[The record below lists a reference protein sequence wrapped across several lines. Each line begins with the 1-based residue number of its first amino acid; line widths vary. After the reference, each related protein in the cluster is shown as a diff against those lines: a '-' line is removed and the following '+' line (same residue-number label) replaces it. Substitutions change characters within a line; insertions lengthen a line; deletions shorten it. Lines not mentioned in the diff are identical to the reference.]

1 MAAALQACSERPGRA
16 SLTLFRGTVVDTPDD
31 PFTGGRL
38 RVEHDA
44 GLLVRDGVVVARGAF
59 DAVRADARSDDV
71 VDLRGGLVLPG
82 FVDTHVHYP
91 QVRAVGGLG
100 MPLLEWL
107 ERCALPEE
115 ERLADVSYAREV
127 AAEFVG
133 GLVEAGTTTAMVF
146 GAHFAPAVDA
156 LFARAEQ
163 VGLRITSGLVV
174 SDRLLPASLWTTPER
189 AYAEGRE
196 LARRWH
202 GTGRS
207 RYAVTPRFALS
218 CTDDLLA
225 SCASLLSDVDGSWAT
240 THLNENLLEIDGVGA
255 LFDGHYVESYD
266 RHGLVSARSVLAHNV
281 HPTDEELRV
290 LAARGASV
298 AHCPTSNS
306 ALGSGHFP
314 LARHLRHGVRV
325 ALGSDV
331 GAGSGFCMLK
341 EGLHA
346 SFVQQLLGTDGVRL
360 EAAHLLHLTTAA
372 GAAALGL
379 EDQVGDLSVGKRFD
393 AVRLRARPGTVLDV
407 ALRNARDAEDAV
419 AKAFTLGTPADLE
432 TWVDGSLVGQ
442 ARAQWA
448 APGGGW

>member
-1 MAAALQACSERPGRA
+1 M
-16 SLTLFRGTVVDTPDD
+16 TLFRGTVVDTPDD
-31 PFTGGRL
+31 PFTGGEL

-44 GLLVRDGVVVARGAF
+44 GLLVHDGVVVARGGY
-59 DAVRADARSDDV
+59 DDVRAGAPDEAV
-71 VDLRGGLVLPG
+71 VNLRGGLVLPG
-82 FVDTHVHYP
+82 FVDTHIHFP

-115 ERLADVSYAREV
+115 ERLGEVAYAREV
-127 AAEFVG
+127 AAEFVD

-156 LFARAEQ
+156 LFAQAERA
-163 VGLRITSGLVV
+163 GLRVTSGLVV
-174 SDRLLPASLWTTPER
+174 SDRLLPETLWTTPDR
-189 AYAEGRE
+189 AYDEGRE

-202 GTGRS
+202 GRGRT
-207 RYAVTPRFALS
+207 RYAVTPRFSLS
-218 CTDDLLA
+218 CTDELLA
-225 SCASLLSDVDGSWAT
+225 SCAALLRDVEGSWTT
-240 THLNENLLEIDGVGA
+240 THLNENLLEIDGVGR
-255 LFDGHYVESYD
+255 LFDGRSYVESYD
-266 RHGLVSARSVLAHNV
+266 RHGLVSPRSVLAHNV
-281 HPTDEELRV
+281 HPTDGELDV

-314 LARHLRHGVRV
+314 LARHLRHRVRV

-346 SFVQQLLGTDGVRL
+346 YYVQQLLGDEGVRL

-379 EDQVGDLSVGKRFD
+379 ADQVGDLGVGKRFD
-393 AVRLRARPGTVLDV
+393 VAWLRPRPGTVLDV
-407 ALRNARDAEDAV
+407 ALRHARDAQDAL
-419 AKAFTLGTPADLE
+419 AKAFTLGTPADLH
-432 TWVDGSLVGQ
+432 TWVDGQPVRPVAAPAG
-442 ARAQWA
+442 

>member
-1 MAAALQACSERPGRA
+1 M
-16 SLTLFRGTVVDTPDD
+16 TLFRATVVDTPED
-31 PFTGGRL
+31 PFRGGRL

-44 GLLVRDGVVVARGAF
+44 GLLVRDGVVVDRGAF
-59 DAVRADARSDDV
+59 QDLRLRADGDET
-71 VDLRGGLVLPG
+71 VDLRPGLVLPG
-82 FVDTHVHYP
+82 FVDAHVHFP

-115 ERLADVSYAREV
+115 LRLADVAYAAEV
-127 AAEFVG
+127 AAEFVS
-133 GLVEAGTTTAMVF
+133 GLAEAGTTTALVF

-156 LFARAEQ
+156 LFAAAER
-163 VGLRITSGLVV
+163 VGLRITAGLVV
-174 SDRLLPASLWTTPER
+174 SDRLLPEPLWTTPER
-189 AYAEGRE
+189 AYDDALG

-202 GTGRS
+202 GRGRA

-225 SCASLLSDVDGSWAT
+225 SCAAALADVEGSWLT
-240 THLNENLLEIDGVGA
+240 THLNENPLEIAGVGE
-255 LFDGHYVESYD
+255 LFAGCHYVESYD
-266 RHGLVSARSVLAHNV
+266 RHGLVSDRSVLAHNV
-281 HPTDEELRV
+281 HPTDDELDV

-314 LARHLRHGVRV
+314 LARHLQHGVRV

-346 SFVQQLLGTDGVRL
+346 SFVQQLLGEDGVRL
-360 EAAHLLHLTTAA
+360 GAAHLLHLATSA

-379 EDQVGDLSVGKRFD
+379 ADQVGDLGVGKRFD
-393 AVRLRARPGTVLDV
+393 AVRVRPRPGTVLDV
-407 ALRNARDAEDAV
+407 ALRNARDADDAV

-432 TWVDGSLVGQ
+432 TWSDGAPLRLPA
-442 ARAQWA
+442 ARPAGA
-448 APGGGW
+448 GGGW

>member
-1 MAAALQACSERPGRA
+1 
-16 SLTLFRGTVVDTPDD
+16 LTVFRGTVVDTPHD
-31 PFTGGRL
+31 PFAGGRL

-44 GLLVRDGVVVARGAF
+44 GLLVRDGVVVARGGF
-59 DAVRADARSDDV
+59 EAVRAGAVDDEV
-71 VDLRGGLVLPG
+71 VDMRGGLVLPG
-82 FVDTHVHYP
+82 FVDTHVHFP

-115 ERLADVSYAREV
+115 ERLADAGYAGEV
-127 AAEFVG
+127 AAEFVS

-156 LFARAEQ
+156 LFAQAEHT
-163 VGLRITSGLVV
+163 GLRITSGLVV
-174 SDRLLPASLWTTPER
+174 SDRLLPESLWTTPDR
-189 AYAEGRE
+189 AYEQGRV
-196 LARRWH
+196 LADRWH
-202 GTGRS
+202 GRGRS
-207 RYAVTPRFALS
+207 RYAVTPRFSLS

-225 SCASLLSDVDGSWAT
+225 SCAQLLADVDGSWTT
-240 THLNENLLEIDGVGA
+240 THLNENLLEISGVGK
-255 LFDGHYVESYD
+255 LFDTTHYVESYD

-281 HPTDEELRV
+281 HPTDAELDV
-290 LAARGASV
+290 LAARGATV

-314 LARHLRHGVRV
+314 LARHLAHGVRV

-346 SFVQQLLGTDGVRL
+346 YYVQQLLGEQGVRL

-379 EDQVGDLSVGKRFD
+379 ADQVGDLSTGKRFD
-393 AVRLRARPGTVLDV
+393 VAWLRPRPGTLLDV
-407 ALRNARDAEDAV
+407 ALRNARDAEDAL

-432 TWVDGSLVGQ
+432 TWVDG
-442 ARAQWA
+442 ARVRPPA
-448 APGGGW
+448 AGTARPGGGW

>member
-1 MAAALQACSERPGRA
+1 M
-16 SLTLFRGTVVDTPDD
+16 TLFRGTVVDTPED
-31 PFTGGRL
+31 PFAGGRL
-38 RVEHDA
+38 RVDHDA
-44 GLLVRDGVVVARGAF
+44 GLLVHEGTVVARGGY
-59 DAVRADARSDDV
+59 DEVRATAPDDEV

-82 FVDTHVHYP
+82 FVDTHVHFP

-115 ERLADVSYAREV
+115 ERLGDVTYARQV
-127 AAEFVG
+127 AREFVD

-146 GAHFAPAVDA
+146 GADFAPAVDA
-156 LFARAEQ
+156 LFAEAQ
-163 VGLRITSGLVV
+163 QAGLRVTSGLVV
-174 SDRLLPASLWTTPER
+174 SDRLLPASLWTTPAR
-189 AYAEGRE
+189 AHEEGLA

-202 GTGRS
+202 GVGRT

-225 SCASLLSDVDGSWAT
+225 SCASLHADVAGSWTT
-240 THLNENLLEIDGVGA
+240 THLNENLLEIAGVGR
-255 LFDGHYVESYD
+255 LFDDGSYVDSYD

-281 HPTDEELRV
+281 HPTDGELDV
-290 LAARGASV
+290 LAARGAAV

-346 SFVQQLLGTDGVRL
+346 YYVQQLLGEQGVRL

-379 EDQVGDLSVGKRFD
+379 GHQVGDLGVGKRFD
-393 AVRLRARPGTVLDV
+393 AAWLRPRPGTVLDV
-407 ALRNARDAEDAV
+407 ALRNARDAEDAL
-419 AKAFTLGTPADLE
+419 AKAFTLGTPADLR
-432 TWVDGSLVGQ
+432 TWVDGVPVH
-442 ARAQWA
+442 RAAEAA

>member
-1 MAAALQACSERPGRA
+1 V
-16 SLTLFRGTVVDTPDD
+16 TLFRGTVVDTPED
-31 PFTGGRL
+31 PFAGGRL
-38 RVEHDA
+38 RVDHDA
-44 GLLVRDGVVVARGAF
+44 GLLVHEGTVVARGGY
-59 DAVRADARSDDV
+59 DEVRATAPDDEV

-82 FVDTHVHYP
+82 FVDTHVHFP

-115 ERLADVSYAREV
+115 ERLGDVTYARQV
-127 AAEFVG
+127 AREFVD

-156 LFARAEQ
+156 LFAEAQ
-163 VGLRITSGLVV
+163 QAGLRVTSGLVV
-174 SDRLLPASLWTTPER
+174 SDRLLPASLWTTPAR
-189 AYAEGRE
+189 AHEEGLA

-202 GTGRS
+202 GVGRT

-225 SCASLLSDVDGSWAT
+225 SCASLHADVAGSWTT
-240 THLNENLLEIDGVGA
+240 THLNENLLEIAGVGR
-255 LFDGHYVESYD
+255 LFDDGSYVDSYD

-281 HPTDEELRV
+281 HPTDGELDV
-290 LAARGASV
+290 LAARGAAV

-346 SFVQQLLGTDGVRL
+346 YYVQQLLGEQGVRL

-379 EDQVGDLSVGKRFD
+379 GHQVGDLGVGKRFD
-393 AVRLRARPGTVLDV
+393 AAWVRPRPGTVLDV
-407 ALRNARDAEDAV
+407 ALRNARDAEDAL
-419 AKAFTLGTPADLE
+419 AKAFTLGTPADLR
-432 TWVDGSLVGQ
+432 TWVDGAPVH
-442 ARAQWA
+442 RAAEA
-448 APGGGW
+448 AVPGGGW

>member
-1 MAAALQACSERPGRA
+1 M
-16 SLTLFRGTVVDTPDD
+16 TVFRGTVLDTPDD
-31 PFTGGRL
+31 PFSGGRL

-44 GLLVRDGVVVARGAF
+44 GLLVRDGAVVERGAF
-59 DAVRADARSDDV
+59 DDVRARHRDDEI

-82 FVDTHVHYP
+82 FVDTHVHFP

-115 ERLADVSYAREV
+115 ERLSDAAYARTI
-127 AAEFVG
+127 AAEFVS

-146 GAHFAPAVDA
+146 GSHFAPAVDA
-156 LFARAEQ
+156 LFVQAADT
-163 VGLRITSGLVV
+163 GLRVTSGLVV
-174 SDRLLPASLWTTPER
+174 SDRLLPEALWTSPQR
-189 AYAEGRE
+189 AYDEGLA

-202 GTGRS
+202 GLGRT

-218 CTDDLLA
+218 CTDSLLA
-225 SCASLLSDVDGSWAT
+225 SCAALLAEVDGSWVT
-240 THLNENLLEIDGVGA
+240 THLNENVLEIAGVGR
-255 LFDGHYVESYD
+255 LFDGCHYVATYD
-266 RHGLVSARSVLAHNV
+266 RHGLIGPRTVLAHNV
-281 HPTDEELRV
+281 HATDEELRV

-306 ALGSGHFP
+306 ALGSGLFP

-346 SFVQQLLGTDGVRL
+346 SFVQQLLGEQGVRL
-360 EAAHLLHLTTAA
+360 AAAHLLHLATAA

-379 EDQVGDLSVGKRFD
+379 AGQVGDLGVGKRFD
-393 AVRLRARPGTVLDV
+393 AVWLRPRPGTALDV
-407 ALRNARDAEDAV
+407 ALRNASDAEDAL
-419 AKAFTLGTPADLE
+419 AKAFTLATPADLQ
-432 TWVDGSLVGQ
+432 TWVDGSLVALPSAQG
-442 ARAQWA
+442 AR
-448 APGGGW
+448 

>member
-1 MAAALQACSERPGRA
+1 M
-16 SLTLFRGTVVDTPDD
+16 TVFRGTVVDTPDD
-31 PFTGGRL
+31 PFAGGRL

-44 GLLVRDGVVVARGAF
+44 GLLVRDGVILARGGY
-59 DAVRADARSDDV
+59 DAVRAGALHDEV

-82 FVDTHVHYP
+82 FVDTHVHFP

-115 ERLADVSYAREV
+115 ERLIDVHYARQV
-127 AAEFVG
+127 AAEFLS

-156 LFARAEQ
+156 LFAQAERT
-163 VGLRITSGLVV
+163 GLRITSGLVV
-174 SDRLLPASLWTTPER
+174 SDRLLPESLWTTPER
-189 AYAEGRE
+189 AHADGLE

-202 GTGRS
+202 GTGGN

-218 CTDDLLA
+218 CSDDLLA
-225 SCASLLSDVDGSWAT
+225 SCASLLSDVEGSWLT
-240 THLNENLLEIDGVGA
+240 THLNENLLEIDGVGE
-255 LFDGHYVESYD
+255 LFAGCHYVETYD
-266 RHGLVSARSVLAHNV
+266 RHGLVSPRSVLAHNV
-281 HPTDEELRV
+281 HPTDAELGV
-290 LAARGASV
+290 LAARGASI

-314 LARHLRHGVRV
+314 LARHLQHGVRV

-331 GAGSGFCMLK
+331 GAGSGFCLLK

-346 SFVQQLLGTDGVRL
+346 YYVQQLLGAHGVRL
-360 EAAHLLHLTTAA
+360 EAVHLLHLTTAA

-379 EDQVGDLSVGKRFD
+379 AHSVGDLGTGKRFD
-393 AVRLRARPGTVLDV
+393 AVRVHPRPGTVLDV
-407 ALRNARDAEDAV
+407 ALRNARDAEDAL

-432 TWVDGSLVGQ
+432 TWVDG
-442 ARAQWA
+442 ARLQHA
-448 APGGGW
+448 GS

>member
-1 MAAALQACSERPGRA
+1 M
-16 SLTLFRGTVVDTPDD
+16 TVFRGTVVDTPDD

-38 RVEHDA
+38 RVDHDA
-44 GLLVRDGVVVARGAF
+44 GLLVRQGVIVARGGF
-59 DAVRADARSDDV
+59 DDVRAGAPDDEV
-71 VDLRGGLVLPG
+71 VDLSGGLLLPG

-115 ERLADVSYAREV
+115 ERLSDVGYAREV
-127 AAEFVG
+127 AGEFVS
-133 GLVEAGTTTAMVF
+133 GLAEAGTTTAMVF

-156 LFARAEQ
+156 LFAAAERT
-163 VGLRITSGLVV
+163 GLRITSGLVV
-174 SDRLLPASLWTTPER
+174 SDRLLPETLWTTPER
-189 AYAEGRE
+189 AYDEGRE

-225 SCASLLSDVDGSWAT
+225 SCARLQADVDGSWTT
-240 THLNENLLEIDGVGA
+240 THLNENLLEIDGVGE
-255 LFDGHYVESYD
+255 LFDGCHYVESYD

-281 HPTDEELRV
+281 HPTDDELDV
-290 LAARGASV
+290 LAARGAAV

-314 LARHLRHGVRV
+314 LARHLQRGVRV

-346 SFVQQLLGTDGVRL
+346 YYVQQLLGEQGVRL
-360 EAAHLLHLTTAA
+360 EAAHLLHLTTSA

-379 EDQVGDLSVGKRFD
+379 ADQVGDLGVGKRFD
-393 AVRLRARPGTVLDV
+393 VARLRPRPGTVLDV
-407 ALRNARDAEDAV
+407 ALRNARDAEDAL

-432 TWVDGSLVGQ
+432 TWVDGDRVGP
-442 ARAQWA
+442 A
-448 APGGGW
+448 AVGTPPGGGGW

>member
-1 MAAALQACSERPGRA
+1 M
-16 SLTLFRGTVVDTPDD
+16 TLFRGTVLDTPDD

-38 RVEHDA
+38 RAEHDA
-44 GLLVRDGVVVARGAF
+44 GLLVRDGVIVARGAF
-59 DAVRADARSDDV
+59 ESVRAGAGHDEV
-71 VDLRGGLVLPG
+71 VDMRGGLVLPG
-82 FVDTHVHYP
+82 FVDTHVHFP

-115 ERLADVSYAREV
+115 ERLGELGYAREV
-127 AAEFVG
+127 AREFVS

-156 LFARAEQ
+156 LFAEAHRS
-163 VGLRITSGLVV
+163 GLRVTSGLVV
-174 SDRLLPASLWTTPER
+174 SDRLLQESLWTTPQR
-189 AYAEGRE
+189 AYDEGRE

-202 GTGRS
+202 GQART

-225 SCASLLSDVDGSWAT
+225 SCAGLLRDVEGSWTT
-240 THLNENLLEIDGVGA
+240 THLNENLLEIDGVGR
-255 LFDGHYVESYD
+255 LFDGRSYVESYD
-266 RHGLVSARSVLAHNV
+266 RHGLVSPRSVLAHNV
-281 HPTDEELRV
+281 HPTDRELDV
-290 LAARGASV
+290 LAARGATV

-346 SFVQQLLGTDGVRL
+346 YYVQQLLGEQGVPL

-379 EDQVGDLSVGKRFD
+379 ADQVGDLGVGKRFD
-393 AVRLRARPGTVLDV
+393 VAWLRPRPGTLLEV
-407 ALRNARDAEDAV
+407 ALRHARDAEDAL

-432 TWVDGSLVGQ
+432 TWVDGDRVRLPA
-442 ARAQWA
+442 ARGAE
-448 APGGGW
+448 PGGGG

>member
-1 MAAALQACSERPGRA
+1 M
-16 SLTLFRGTVVDTPDD
+16 TLFRGTVVDTPED
-31 PFTGGRL
+31 PFAGGRL
-38 RVEHDA
+38 RVDHDA
-44 GLLVRDGVVVARGAF
+44 GLLVHEGTVVARGGY
-59 DAVRADARSDDV
+59 DEVRATAPDDEV

-82 FVDTHVHYP
+82 FVDTHVHFP

-115 ERLADVSYAREV
+115 ERLGDVTYARQV
-127 AAEFVG
+127 AREFVD

-156 LFARAEQ
+156 LFAEAQ
-163 VGLRITSGLVV
+163 QAGLRVTSGLVV
-174 SDRLLPASLWTTPER
+174 SDRLLPASLWTTPAR
-189 AYAEGRE
+189 AHEEGLA

-202 GTGRS
+202 GVGRT

-225 SCASLLSDVDGSWAT
+225 SCASLHADVEGSWTT
-240 THLNENLLEIDGVGA
+240 THLNENLLEIAGVGR
-255 LFDGHYVESYD
+255 LFDDGSYVDSYD

-281 HPTDEELRV
+281 HPTDGELDV
-290 LAARGASV
+290 LAARGAAV

-346 SFVQQLLGTDGVRL
+346 YYVQQLLGEQGVRL

-379 EDQVGDLSVGKRFD
+379 GHQVGDLGVGKRFD
-393 AVRLRARPGTVLDV
+393 AAWLRPRPGTVLEV
-407 ALRNARDAEDAV
+407 ALRNARDAEDAL
-419 AKAFTLGTPADLE
+419 AKAFTLGTPADLR
-432 TWVDGSLVGQ
+432 TWVDGAPVH
-442 ARAQWA
+442 RAAEA
-448 APGGGW
+448 AVPGGGW